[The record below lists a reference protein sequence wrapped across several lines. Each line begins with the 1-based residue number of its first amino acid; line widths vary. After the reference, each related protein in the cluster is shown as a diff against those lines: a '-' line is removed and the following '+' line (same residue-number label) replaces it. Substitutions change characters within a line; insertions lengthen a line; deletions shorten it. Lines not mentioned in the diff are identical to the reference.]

1 MILKDII
8 NKSYYGSVGYISTL
22 EDINRLE
29 QYIIHNLPVLK
40 EFINIITS
48 TTYVDNNLELRIQ
61 LESMWKKYFPNSI
74 HIDKGI
80 SRGHSFGAADNDNA
94 IIDYCKTNNIDWI
107 CKSANDILIQPRT
120 LEQSIDNADF
130 YYLNGIGYNALE
142 QYNFNHTEIINNI
155 FYPQTN
161 FYIINV
167 SKIDYL
173 NDKQYLEYTY
183 SITQSPGFNGRIWEY
198 VEGWSCEN
206 FLKQCIERNKLSRKN
221 LVPDEIYTILL
232 EVIQRFEV
240 HDSSHKNIMLN
251 GICHFHF
258 FEYEILNLN

>member
-8 NKSYYGSVGYISTL
+8 NKSHYGSVGYISTL

-29 QYIIHNLPVLK
+29 QYIVYNLPVLK

-48 TTYVDNNLELRIQ
+48 TTYVDDNPELRIQ
-61 LESMWKKYFPNSI
+61 LENTWKKYFPNSI
-74 HIDKGI
+74 HIDTGI
-80 SRGHSFGAADNDNA
+80 SRGHSFGAADNDNT
-94 IIDYCKTNNIDWI
+94 IIDYCKDNNIDWI
-107 CKSANDILIQPRT
+107 CKSANDILIHYFS
-120 LEQSIDNADF
+120 LEQTMTDVDF
-130 YYLNGIGYNALE
+130 YYMNGMGYGAMN
-142 QYNFNHTEIINNI
+142 QYNFDFKKIINEI

-173 NDKQYLEYTY
+173 NDKQYLDYTY
-183 SITQSPGFNGRIWEY
+183 NITQTPEFNGRIWEY

-206 FLKQCIERNKLSRKN
+206 FLRQCVERNNLSKKHLVSDKN
-221 LVPDEIYTILL
+221 YIMLL
-232 EVIQRFEV
+232 EIIQRFKI

-258 FEYEILNLN
+258 FEDEILNIN